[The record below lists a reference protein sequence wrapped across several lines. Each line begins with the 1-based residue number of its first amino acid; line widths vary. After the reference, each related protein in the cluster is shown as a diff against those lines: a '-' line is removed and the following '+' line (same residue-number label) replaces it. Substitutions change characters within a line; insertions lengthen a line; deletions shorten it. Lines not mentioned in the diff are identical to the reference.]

1 MPTVK
6 NIQPNVSYIYY
17 IFEPCCGG
25 SPINFQPAVTLLP
38 FTLPHQLVYDA
49 AGVYGDQFG
58 LESGFCYTVSEGVT
72 SDIVFYT
79 GLTTLVNAWMSYTDI
94 GFDDCSPLY
103 VECAPCPN
111 CYLLI
116 SCDGSVPSFTT
127 TFNLSAYVGTSV
139 ILSSSDFPATCFQ
152 VLLNPGTAPCGPS
165 TPPLLYVGVC
175 TCECD
180 CYSVSAFAKNCYYID
195 CDGNL
200 AWTGALVST
209 AEVKFCSQTY
219 PVIQGIVPNTFWNI
233 TNSGPCIYSVA
244 LNELVCDLEC
254 YKLEDCDNIL
264 PDIYT
269 TKTSLG
275 IYAIVGA
282 VVIIDGYPDTCW
294 EVTDTA
300 SCDCAIDV
308 TVFQYFLD
316 CPTCK
321 GTPKYKLTKCDDPAT
336 IVYTSTNLS
345 AYVNQVIIRLDCP
358 GCWIVEEVDLI
369 PSDVIITVD
378 TSYIDCIECART
390 YYLLEDCSGLLP
402 DVITYTDLSAYVGSV
417 IKLEYCPETCWEVS
431 ITLNPTNA
439 GIVVFTDIEYIDC
452 DECLDTLPCICT
464 TVRNDDTTVVSNDYR
479 YLDCDHNVQN
489 FTLQFGET
497 SPKFCMIAWQY
508 NHPTTD
514 YVETFGNCSE
524 VTGLPWV
531 CPAPIYP
538 RRDVRPGYKSPSCT
552 PERYEKIS
560 CKSAEG
566 YYKQVL
572 YLRYGITDCCPDDTN
587 KWFIKKELIDMDA
600 MRDPDYV
607 CTVVNPCCP
616 SSPSCN
622 CSTSTTTCN
631 SQ

>member
-1 MPTVK
+1 MSGIV
-6 NIQPNVSYIYY
+6 PNTYY
-17 IFEPCCGG
+17 SLESCCTGE
-25 SPINFQPAVTLLP
+25 ILYFQGPLLATDPFWVYSLPAVFIYDSLGTYGNLDGLL
-38 FTLPHQLVYDA
+38 
-49 AGVYGDQFG
+49 
-58 LESGFCYTVSEGVT
+58 SGFCYLVT
-72 SDIVFYT
+72 PIIGDGSAYPNL
-79 GLTTLVNAWMSYTDI
+79 GSNWMNYTDART
-94 GFDDCSPLY
+94 DCY
-103 VECAPCPN
+103 VGGELFPECAACPD
-111 CYLLI
+111 CYLLM
-116 SCDGSVPSFTT
+116 SCDGSVPFFTT
-127 TFNLSAYVGTSV
+127 NQDLSAYVGQSV
-139 ILSSSDFPATCFQ
+139 ILSGSDLPATCFQ
-152 VLLNPGTAPCGPS
+152 VVL
-165 TPPLLYVGVC
+165 TPPELLPCPSSQETLTIGLP
-175 TCECD
+175 CECGCS
-180 CYSVSAFAKNCYYID
+180 CYSVIANSKDCYYID
-195 CDGNL
+195 CDGNF
-200 AWTGALVST
+200 ASTGALVGN
-209 AEVKFCSQTY
+209 EVKFCSSVY
-219 PVIQGIVPNTFWNI
+219 PTVIGNVSNPFPSPYYI
-233 TNSGPCIYSVA
+233 TNTGNCIDGECPV
-244 LNELVCDLEC
+244 EC
-254 YKLEDCDNIL
+254 YKLEDCDGIL

-269 TKTSLG
+269 NNTSLG
-275 IYAIVGA
+275 IYSIVGA
-282 VVIIDGYPDTCW
+282 IVTISGYPNTCW

-300 SCDCAIDV
+300 VCDCAINV
-308 TVFQYFLD
+308 SVINYFLN

-321 GTPKYKLTKCDDPAT
+321 GTPKYKLTNCDDPLT
-336 IVYTSTNLS
+336 IVYTTTNLS
-345 AYVNQVIIRLDCP
+345 AYVGQVIIRLDCP

-464 TVRNDDTTVVSNDYR
+464 TVRNDDTTVVSNEYR